1 MIHSY
6 FPATG
11 APHFTNWNI
20 TKRPAAGFAL
30 RAVGLSFVAER
41 KRGKSYV
48 AIGRAGLAL
57 ALSGGEAPYRNPN
70 CRRY

>member
-6 FPATG
+6 LPATG
-11 APHFTNWNI
+11 GSHFTNWSI
-20 TKRPAAGFAL
+20 TTRPAAGFAL

-41 KRGKSYV
+41 KRGKIYI
-48 AIGRAGLAL
+48 AIGRAGLTL
-57 ALSGGEAPYRNPN
+57 TLFNGEAQYRDPN